1 MLTETLCSILPQ
13 NLTNVKIFK
22 NLNSLAHKAFELSKL
37 EPKTIEPLF
46 IFKMEFH
53 ITILYISLTFSILV
67 ISALA
72 MRFRN
77 RVIKMY
83 SPEVADNISNNDQ
96 DGL

>member
-1 MLTETLCSILPQ
+1 MLTETLSSVLPQ
-13 NLTNVKIFK
+13 NLSNVKIFK
-22 NLNSLAHKAFELSKL
+22 NLNSLAHRALELSKL
-37 EPKTIEPLF
+37 ESKSIEPLF

-53 ITILYISLTFSILV
+53 ITMLYISLTFSILV

-72 MRFRN
+72 IRLKS

-83 SPEVADNISNNDQ
+83 SPEVADNSSNNDQ